1 MKMSKCKTC
10 KFNNGCDFPEH
21 PDGVCSA
28 YTPNPKSQKI
38 KCKNCF
44 VKMTWAAN
52 KVQYGRLLKKGF
64 TESAA
69 KEIMPLCN
77 KCTTSYCKGTGQEQY
92 DSMEEIYVEKTKNLR
107 TGQEPDDAAEFNI
120 EKLSELVHK
129 AYCKQYKKVNGKEY
143 WTRGDY
149 SCLDEQTKEYDRVI
163 VRAILGEFFAL
174 IAQLQTRCEGLK
186 GIVRPLLEAYCN
198 MAQTISPQEQFTG
211 DQLTQR
217 AKEALTE
224 QTKGKENE

>member
-1 MKMSKCKTC
+1 MRMSKYCGRCQGSRRVKDDKNWTDVYHAWILCPDCKGKDTGQEAGCKTC
-10 KFNNGCDFPEH
+10 KFNDGCSYPEH

-77 KCTTSYCKGTGQEQY
+77 KCTTSYCKGTGQE
-92 DSMEEIYVEKTKNLR
+92 
-107 TGQEPDDAAEFNI
+107 PDVAEFSNKKSVPFWAAVNRINDEADHDLIYKHGCKAQKI
-120 EKLSELVHK
+120 EHQIE
-129 AYCKQYKKVNGKEY
+129 
-143 WTRGDY
+143 
-149 SCLDEQTKEYDRVI
+149 
-163 VRAILGEFFAL
+163 
-174 IAQLQTRCEGLK
+174 QLQEELAEKDKEIVKLK
-186 GIVRPLLEAYCN
+186 EKA
-198 MAQTISPQEQFTG
+198 E
-211 DQLTQR
+211 
-217 AKEALTE
+217 
-224 QTKGKENE
+224 